1 MNGRCRVEDVE
12 IGHPAD
18 CVASGEGGCLR
29 RWVDGQCIVEGELAV
44 HGEAAWLD
52 KVRCREEW
60 VRVDLPP
67 YCVEVG
73 VGQAPAPVTR
83 VCLSERD
90 DAAACDIGGELMA
103 CYLGEIYSQV
113 EAGVDRV

>member
-29 RWVDGQCIVEGELAV
+29 CWVDRECVVEGQLAV
-44 HGEAAWLD
+44 HGEAARLD
-52 KVRCREEW
+52 KVRRREEW
-60 VRVDLPP
+60 IRVDLPP
-67 YCVEVG
+67 YRVEVG
-73 VGQAPAPVTR
+73 VCQAPTPMIC
-83 VCLSERD
+83 VCLGEWD
-90 DAAACDIGGELMA
+90 DAAACDIGGELVP
-103 CYLGEIYSQV
+103 CYLGEIYSQA

>member
-1 MNGRCRVEDVE
+1 MNSRCRVEDVE

-29 RWVDGQCIVEGELAV
+29 CWVDYECVVERQLAV
-44 HGEAAWLD
+44 HGEATWLD
-52 KVRCREEW
+52 KVGRRKEW

-67 YCVEVG
+67 YRVKVG
-73 VGQAPAPVTR
+73 VGQAPAPVIR
-83 VCLSERD
+83 VCLGERD
-90 DAAACDIGGELMA
+90 DAAACDIGGELVA
-103 CYLGEIYSQV
+103 CYLGEIYSQA

>member
-1 MNGRCRVEDVE
+1 MNRGCRVEDVE
-12 IGHPAD
+12 IGHPAE
-18 CVASGEGGCLR
+18 CVDSGEGGCLR
-29 RWVDGQCIVEGELAV
+29 CRIDGECVAEGQSTV

-52 KVRCREEW
+52 KVGCRGEW

-67 YCVEVG
+67 YSVEVS
-73 VGQAPAPVTR
+73 VVQSPTPVIC
-83 VCLSERD
+83 VCLRERD

-103 CYLGEIYSQV
+103 CYLGEIYSQA